1 MSTNGVSS
9 MVDDFGIRVHDNI
22 LLSGSVSML
31 IASRALLSL
40 QGNRKNMNREQVRTA
55 IWLALITCVISLL
68 SAYAQT
74 DPNSAEGWLIQSRL
88 MASLWLESLPLA
100 AILVLILATPWYLV
114 KLFKRLRS
122 KQ

>member
-1 MSTNGVSS
+1 
-9 MVDDFGIRVHDNI
+9 
-22 LLSGSVSML
+22 
-31 IASRALLSL
+31 
-40 QGNRKNMNREQVRTA
+40 MNREQVRTV
-55 IWLALITCVISLL
+55 IWLALITSVISLL

-74 DPNSAEGWLIQSRL
+74 DPNSADGWLIQSRL
-88 MASLWLESLPLA
+88 MASLWVESLPLA